1 MKAENQKLTL
11 DLGNGMKME
20 LILISRG
27 KFLMGSPDM
36 EKGRSSIERPQH
48 EVTIAKPFYMG
59 VNLVTQE
66 QWQAVTRQN

>member
-1 MKAENQKLTL
+1 
-11 DLGNGMKME
+11 ME
-20 LILISRG
+20 LILIPGG

>member
-1 MKAENQKLTL
+1 
-11 DLGNGMKME
+11 MKME
-20 LILISRG
+20 LILIPGG